1 MKQVQVLLDQIG
13 LGGARVQMF
22 NLSSAEGPQFA
33 QYCTDFSAKIIGL
46 GPNPLGASAPVKNSP
61 QSAEPG
67 G

>member
-1 MKQVQVLLDQIG
+1 MKHAQALLDQIG

-33 QYCTDFSAKIIGL
+33 QYCTDFSAKIVEL
-46 GPNPLGASAPVKNSP
+46 GPNPLGTSAPVKSSP